1 MHVIEISL
9 ATLDTSRG
17 QSTMAPAGAGR
28 VEVKWSTVADAL
40 VLPHSSTTTAAAKP
54 GSGTRLQTEW
64 EVLEKRSNMSP
75 AVLSSE
81 SYALPSPG
89 WYALCC
95 DMRGP
100 REREGQVAPRTR
112 DIQHGESLCTYQY
125 VAVVPRFSQR
135 REVTLL
141 AYPNTI
147 MRGVVYGPRRKPLP
161 SRHFGE

>member
-1 MHVIEISL
+1 
-9 ATLDTSRG
+9 
-17 QSTMAPAGAGR
+17 
-28 VEVKWSTVADAL
+28 
-40 VLPHSSTTTAAAKP
+40 
-54 GSGTRLQTEW
+54 
-64 EVLEKRSNMSP
+64 VLEKRSNMSP

-135 REVTLL
+135 REVALL

-147 MRGVVYGPRRKPLP
+147 MRGVSYMDLGENPFHPGTSVNKAVRRTL
-161 SRHFGE
+161 RGVGQHRFACAGN

>member
-1 MHVIEISL
+1 
-9 ATLDTSRG
+9 
-17 QSTMAPAGAGR
+17 
-28 VEVKWSTVADAL
+28 
-40 VLPHSSTTTAAAKP
+40 
-54 GSGTRLQTEW
+54 
-64 EVLEKRSNMSP
+64 VLEKRSNMSP

-125 VAVVPRFSQR
+125 VAVVSRFSQR
-135 REVTLL
+135 REVALL

-147 MRGVVYGPRRKPLP
+147 MRGVSYMDLGENPFHPGTSVNKAVRLTLRGVGQHRFACAGNELRRKPTLP
-161 SRHFGE
+161 

>member
-1 MHVIEISL
+1 M
-9 ATLDTSRG
+9 
-17 QSTMAPAGAGR
+17 
-28 VEVKWSTVADAL
+28 
-40 VLPHSSTTTAAAKP
+40 
-54 GSGTRLQTEW
+54 RLQTEW

-135 REVTLL
+135 REVALL

-147 MRGVVYGPRRKPLP
+147 MRVSYMDLGENPFHPGTSVNKAVLASHYAAWGSTASLALATSCDVSQRYHDDEHPSEPHRSQAYATTRR
-161 SRHFGE
+161 G